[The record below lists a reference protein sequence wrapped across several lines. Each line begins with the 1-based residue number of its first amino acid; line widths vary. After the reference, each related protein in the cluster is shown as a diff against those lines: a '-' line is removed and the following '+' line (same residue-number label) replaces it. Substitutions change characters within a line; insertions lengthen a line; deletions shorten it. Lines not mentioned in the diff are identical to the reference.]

1 MKGRITKAVAG
12 ALVGCMLVFGCLGLA
27 ACGGG
32 SSSSSAASSASAS
45 ASASAASVDTSRG
58 YKLVNA
64 GKLTIGS
71 DLDYKPMEFLEGS
84 APAGFSVD
92 MMQEICKRLDL
103 EMNYLSPQNFDSLIT
118 QVAGGSSMD
127 IAVSSFTINDER
139 AELIDFS
146 IPYFDSNQAV
156 VTLASAPY
164 TTKEELNG
172 QPVGAQSGTTG
183 EEWVKENLKNSE
195 YTPYTMPTDALAALR
210 AGKIQA
216 VVYDSSVALNQISQ
230 DSGTYKLV
238 EEIATGE
245 QYGIAV
251 NKSNPELL
259 KAINNALSDM
269 QKDGTLDN
277 LKKKWFG

>member
-1 MKGRITKAVAG
+1 MKAGISKAIIG
-12 ALVGCMLVFGCLGLA
+12 ALVGCMLVFGCLGLV

-32 SSSSSAASSASAS
+32 SSSSKASSGT
-45 ASASAASVDTSRG
+45 SASAASVDTSRG
-58 YKLVNA
+58 YKLVKA

-71 DLDYKPMEFLEGS
+71 DLDYKPMEYLEGTT
-84 APAGFSVD
+84 PAGFGVE
-92 MMQEICKRLDL
+92 MMQEVCKRLNL

-127 IAVSSFTINDER
+127 VAVSSFTINDER
-139 AELIDFS
+139 AQLIDFS

-156 VTLASAPY
+156 VTLANAPY
-164 TTKEELNG
+164 TSKEQLNG

-183 EEWVKENLKNSE
+183 EEWIKENLKNSQ

-230 DSGTYKLV
+230 DPGTYKLV

-251 NKSNPELL
+251 NKDNPELL
-259 KAINNALSDM
+259 KAINNALTEMS
-269 QKDGTLDN
+269 KDGTMDN